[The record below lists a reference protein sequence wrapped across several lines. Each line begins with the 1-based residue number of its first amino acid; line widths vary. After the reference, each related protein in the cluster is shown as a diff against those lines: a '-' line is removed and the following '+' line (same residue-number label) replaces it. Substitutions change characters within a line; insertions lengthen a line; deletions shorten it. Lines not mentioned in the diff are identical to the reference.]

1 MRDSQALLSLSKN
14 PKLAVSARKQRF
26 AGSREECC
34 GISLRGSAPKTPAGT
49 GGTLRRR
56 FLSRSRRPAGETS
69 GTDQCRASIL
79 YKFSIRKYLP
89 LVKTGGVR
97 NQAAFP
103 GGFWGVL
110 TKAPSLL
117 PFPPKCSKIQL
128 RKWRSHRYVGQD
140 NSQRNRE
147 CTNTSCRYRNRHQ
160 RRKQR

>member
-1 MRDSQALLSLSKN
+1 M
-14 PKLAVSARKQRF
+14 AVRQMFSD
-26 AGSREECC
+26 GP
-34 GISLRGSAPKTPAGT
+34 GIAPAGT

-128 RKWRSHRYVGQD
+128 LLS
-140 NSQRNRE
+140 SQPDPLEVTAMEPKKTKPLGFWMVLIAVIAAAGRFVVSAPKFPPAA
-147 CTNTSCRYRNRHQ
+147 TSVR
-160 RRKQR
+160 